1 MTTTSTVPPVD
12 MDDDALAD
20 YILAAANSR
29 TMNTPRTQQAASH
42 ILGPSDLGSCRN
54 YLRLMVLQHPYD
66 EDNVSDSR
74 WPAFIG
80 TAVGDHLEDALA
92 ATSPEI
98 RTQVPLAI
106 TFPSGRQTRGT
117 ADALLPDVGIVD
129 FKAKDGLA
137 TVRRSGPSFGNL
149 VQINTYLL
157 GAIQAGL
164 LPENAR
170 WFLVYYD
177 RSGREARPHVIS
189 GSLDM
194 DIIAEMESRLD
205 DVEYAVAHDEE
216 APRDNPEPLCRYCP
230 FYFSCRGGITDS
242 PGLITD
248 AGHLDAVTQY
258 RDAMAMEREAKRL
271 KDEAKDA
278 LVGAAGSTGQYI
290 VRWIHVNEV
299 TVPASNRSA
308 YDRLDIRPLPGSK
321 A

>member
-1 MTTTSTVPPVD
+1 MTAAPTTAPVQL
-12 MDDDALAD
+12 DDDALAD
-20 YILAAANSR
+20 YIMAAANSR
-29 TMNTPRTQQAASH
+29 TMNTARSQQAATH

-54 YLRLMVLQHPYD
+54 YLRLMVIQHPYD
-66 EDNVSDSR
+66 EANVSDSR

-80 TAVGDHLEDALA
+80 TAVGDHLEEALA
-92 ATSPEI
+92 LTSPEI
-98 RTQVPLAI
+98 RTQVPLAV

-117 ADALLPDVGIVD
+117 ADALLPDRIVD

-137 TVRRSGPSFGNL
+137 TVRRTGPSFGNL

-164 LPENAR
+164 LPEDAK
-170 WFLVYYD
+170 WSLVYYD
-177 RSGREARPHVIS
+177 RSGREAKPYVVS
-189 GSLDM
+189 GTLDM

-230 FYFSCRGGITDS
+230 FYFSCRGGVTDS

-248 AGHLDAVTQY
+248 PGHLDAVEQY
-258 RDAMAMEREAKRL
+258 RAGIELEKEAKRL
-271 KDEAKDA
+271 KDEAKAA
-278 LVGAAGSTGQYI
+278 LVGAAGSTGKYV

-299 TVPASNRSA
+299 TVPASHRSA
-308 YDRLDIRPLPGSK
+308 YDRLDLRPLPGAK

>member
-1 MTTTSTVPPVD
+1 MSQAPTVPPVE
-12 MDDDALAD
+12 MDDDTLAD
-20 YILAAANSR
+20 YIMDAANRR
-29 TMNTPRTQQAASH
+29 TMNTARSQQAATH

-66 EDNVSDSR
+66 EANVSDSR

-92 ATSPEI
+92 ASSPEI

-106 TFPSGRQTRGT
+106 QFPSGRQTRGT
-117 ADALLPDVGIVD
+117 ADALLPDRVID

-137 TVRRSGPSFGNL
+137 TIRRTGPSFGNL

-164 LPENAR
+164 VPEDAQ
-170 WFLVYYD
+170 WSLVYYD
-177 RSGREARPHVIS
+177 RSGREAKPYVVS
-189 GSLDM
+189 GTLDM

-205 DVEYAVAHDEE
+205 DVEYAVAHGEE

-230 FYFSCRGGITDS
+230 FYFSCRGGVTDS
-242 PGLITD
+242 PGLIVD
-248 AGHLDAVTQY
+248 AGHLDAVAQY
-258 RDAMAMEREAKRL
+258 REGIALEREAKRL
-271 KDEAKDA
+271 KDEAKAA
-278 LVGAAGSTGQYI
+278 LVGAAGSTGQYV

-299 TVPASNRSA
+299 DVPASRRSA